1 MSSNGMERS
10 QKYNGE
16 DGLTTYG
23 VIGIFFRRYKKETKD
38 VSSLDSSK
46 KQARKLQDAQAE
58 KLTRLQATN

>member
-1 MSSNGMERS
+1 MERS

-16 DGLTTYG
+16 DGLTTNG

-38 VSSLDSSK
+38 VSSLESRK

-58 KLTRLQATN
+58 KLTRLQAYKLTS